1 MATYSFN
8 DVTVSL
14 IGPGGA
20 FQLGAGEGA
29 AEEGVTIAQAND
41 RNTMVI
47 GADGEGM
54 HSLTADKSGQVTL
67 RYLKT
72 SPANALLFALYD
84 AQTLDSRL
92 HGKNLIT
99 ITNSTSGDV
108 TVCRSCAFKKRPDL
122 TYAKDGGTVEWVF
135 DALKID
141 TVLGTY

>member
-29 AEEGVTIAQAND
+29 AEGGVTVAQTNNK
-41 RNTMVI
+41 NTVVV

-54 HSLTADKSGQVTL
+54 HTLSADKSGTVTL
-67 RYLKT
+67 RYMQT
-72 SPANALLFALYD
+72 SPANALLAALYD

-99 ITNSTSGDV
+99 ITNSASGDV
-108 TVCRSCAFKKRPDL
+108 TTCRSCAFQKRPDL
-122 TYAKDGGTVEWVF
+122 TYAKEGGTVEWVF
-135 DALKID
+135 AALKID